1 MIHNE
6 TIKRITSID
15 LLTETTAIF
24 INSEP
29 RSTLTTATECTV
41 DIRASNDIRLS
52 HHILWIGRDLH
63 EGEDMI
69 SVTLK

>member
-1 MIHNE
+1 MIYSE
-6 TIKRITSID
+6 TIKRNPIY

-29 RSTLTTATECTV
+29 RSTLTTATECTE
-41 DIRASNDIRLS
+41 DIRASNDITLS
-52 HHILWIGRDLH
+52 HHILWIGRDFH